1 MNETTDT
8 DAVIEELAEEHHL
21 NMHEFGELI
30 VQLRNAADT
39 LERNGYMTV
48 GVYES
53 LDEMCE
59 LAETIGRE
67 EQHANEHERSER
79 RH

>member
-1 MNETTDT
+1 MSDE
-8 DAVIEELAEEHHL
+8 IEELAEEHYL

-30 VQLRNAADT
+30 VQLRNAADM
-39 LERNGYMTV
+39 LERNGHMTV

-53 LDEMCE
+53 LNEMRE

-67 EQHANEHERSER
+67 ERHVREHKRSEWR
-79 RH
+79 